1 MFKPVEFT
9 PVESADYGPLNPA
22 AFGAEYLEMAGMTVE
37 QMLAFDAWREQNP
50 RMLGGVGA
58 PVGPFPGRDSRDL
71 QIIDPVL
78 TQIARQFRPHGY
90 VYNEI
95 CPTINVAALSGQYP
109 VYDSAYFF
117 GDDVDNA
124 ITDREE
130 IPEIEFKWS
139 TDQYLCRDYGLSISI
154 TPRERQ
160 QASAGGQ
167 ALRLEQ
173 SKIQFLMTRMA
184 TRRERRLAAKL
195 QKVAANTVAG
205 LTSGGAATAAFSS
218 STAIE
223 ADWKTAKM
231 AIYNLTGYTPN
242 VAVIPYAKAYD
253 MATNATLRDIFKY
266 IVNSGAFITL
276 GADQQGEDVFLPRYF
291 QGCRLIVPKGTLVN
305 TAHEGATASLSD
317 VWGTSVRFLY
327 VDPQAAWGIPSTV
340 YQFQAPVI
348 TGQGT
353 AGSGP
358 LIDRY
363 RWPNPVKDVI
373 RATECI
379 DEKVCAPDLGYELTG
394 T

>member
-1 MFKPVEFT
+1 MTGFNCT
-9 PVESADYGPLNPA
+9 PNLNSDFGPLDPR
-22 AFGAEYLEMAGMTVE
+22 AFGPEYLELAGLSVDE
-37 QMLAFDAWREQNP
+37 MLRFDAWRADNP

-58 PVGPFPGRDSRDL
+58 PVGPYPGRDSRDL

-78 TQIARQFRPHGY
+78 TQIARQFRPHGF

-95 CPTINVAALSGQYP
+95 CPTIQVQALSGQFP

-117 GDDVDNA
+117 GDDVDNQVS
-124 ITDREE
+124 DREE
-130 IPEIEFKWS
+130 TPEIEFAWS
-139 TDQYLCRDYGLSISI
+139 TEPYLCRDYALKISI

-173 SKIQFLMTRMA
+173 SKTQFLMTRMA
-184 TRRERRLAAKL
+184 TRRERRLAATL
-195 QKVAANTVAG
+195 VKVAAGVRGGVT
-205 LTSGGAATAAFSS
+205 GGAAASAAFAT

-223 ADWKTAKM
+223 ADFKTAKM
-231 AIYNLTGYTPN
+231 DIYNRTGMTPN

-253 MATNATLRDIFKY
+253 MATNATLRDVFKY
-266 IVNSGAFITL
+266 FVNSGAFIQL
-276 GADQQGEDVFLPRYF
+276 GADSNGEDIFLPRFF
-291 QGCRLIVPKGTLVN
+291 QGLRLVVPKGTLYN
-305 TAHEGATASLSD
+305 SARERATATLTD
-317 VWGTSVRFLY
+317 VWGTSTRFLY
-327 VDPQAAWGIPSTV
+327 VDPQAAWGIPSTI

-358 LIDRY
+358 LVDRW
-363 RWPNPVKDVI
+363 RQPDPVKDLI

-379 DEKVCAPDLGYELTG
+379 DEKVCAPDLGYEMTG
-394 T
+394 C